1 MKLQRYNPVSRNPL
15 QWDPEMDE
23 CDDGEYYRAADVD
36 ALLGDLRE
44 AVLEERRA
52 APPWTWR
59 DCYFLGPLDADAG
72 ERRLADARTATDSL
86 LPAPLWLSTMDG
98 E

>member
-1 MKLQRYNPVSRNPL
+1 MKLQRFNVWVDTDGANTVDAESPR
-15 QWDPEMDE
+15 
-23 CDDGEYYRAADVD
+23 GEYYRAAEVD

-44 AVLEERRA
+44 SVLEERRA

-72 ERRLADARTATDSL
+72 ERRLADAKTVTDAL
-86 LPAPLWLSTMDG
+86 LPAPLWLSTKDG

>member
-1 MKLQRYNPVSRNPL
+1 MKLQRYAVWVDTDGSNTVDSESPR
-15 QWDPEMDE
+15 
-23 CDDGEYYRAADVD
+23 GEYYRAADVD

-72 ERRLADARTATDSL
+72 ERRLADVRTATDSL
-86 LPAPLWLSTMDG
+86 LPAPLWLSAMDG

>member
-1 MKLQRYNPVSRNPL
+1 MKLQRYAVWVDTDGSNTVDAESPH
-15 QWDPEMDE
+15 
-23 CDDGEYYRAADVD
+23 GEYYRAADVD
-36 ALLGDLRE
+36 ALLGALRE

-72 ERRLADARTATDSL
+72 ERWLADAKAATDAL
-86 LPAPLWLSTMDG
+86 LPAPLWLSTKDG